1 MELHEYWRIIKRSL
15 WLILL
20 IPIVTSFVAYYY
32 SHKTMRPV
40 YQSTA
45 TLLTTASASSQ
56 SGLAE
61 TTLAA
66 ILTSQTFDQAVV
78 AEFPSLLLTP
88 SEIANIIQP
97 TTSGSLIYITAVG
110 PNEPYAASV
119 ANSVAQTIINQGSM
133 FGLPNAS
140 LINPANPNSPAIL
153 KSSKKT
159 VIMAGVIG
167 LILSLGIAFLREY
180 LDLRIKTEADMS
192 RFLNIPVLGTVQ
204 EYKIK
209 QKKSGKTKQKI
220 G

>member
-1 MELHEYWRIIKRSL
+1 MELREYWKIIRRSL

-32 SHKTMRPV
+32 AHKTTKPV
-40 YQSTA
+40 YQATA

-56 SGLAE
+56 SGPGP
-61 TTLAA
+61 TTLFG
-66 ILTSQTFDQAVV
+66 ILTSQAFDQDVIK
-78 AEFPSLLLTP
+78 EFPSLLLSP
-88 SEIANIIQP
+88 SEIASLIQP
-97 TTSGSLIYITAVG
+97 ATSGSLIYITSVG

-119 ANSVAQTIINQGSM
+119 ANAVAQTFVDQGSA
-133 FGLPNAS
+133 FGLPSATV
-140 LINPANPNSPAIL
+140 INPASPTAPATI

-167 LILSLGIAFLREY
+167 LILALGIAFMREY
-180 LDLRIKTEADMS
+180 LDLRIKTETDMS

-204 EYKIK
+204 EYKIR
-209 QKKSGKTKQKI
+209 QKKSGKSKRKI